1 MDKTEVNNVNAQQAV
16 AKRIRELLKENGMTL
31 NKLSMESGVAK
42 SVLHGTLVGNPP
54 RVQNTSIRTIQK
66 ICQVFDMSLRDFF
79 DSELFDDLEN
89 EEEK

>member
-1 MDKTEVNNVNAQQAV
+1 MNAQQAV
-16 AKRIRELLKENGMTL
+16 AARIRELLEESGMAL
-31 NKLSMESGVAK
+31 NKLSIESGVAK

-66 ICQVFDMSLRDFF
+66 ICQVFDISLRDFF
-79 DSELFDDLEN
+79 DTELFDNIEN